1 MTHIILTSWIGG
13 DEKINGD
20 LIGSAAMYLQIV
32 GIWRNMIL
40 TYDLTYDWTYIYIF
54 SHSTM
59 GLQQDF
65 TNYLMGY
72 NGFTTKN
79 MR

>member
-40 TYDLTYDWTYIYIF
+40 TYDLTYDWTYIYIYLATQQWG
-54 SHSTM
+54 SNRI
-59 GLQQDF
+59 LQ
-65 TNYLMGY
+65 TI
-72 NGFTTKN
+72 
-79 MR
+79 